1 MAVVSTDETQ
11 TVSEAAEPAQPAETP
26 PSRLVI
32 RVKIAREDS
41 PEPPPPAQLDKRALA
56 LTIGIGVIALLAIV
70 WILTRVFSGDV
81 ASTPVASVVPNEE
94 ASRPLATPPTNEV
107 AVPESPEP
115 VRAEVEHP
123 ADVPLAPINEVMP
136 KVPQS
141 ALQTIRGT
149 VRVAIRVVIGQ
160 DGTVRSASSQ
170 IPGPSRYFERIALQ
184 TAKEWSFT
192 PTIREV
198 DREMLVRFFF
208 RRDGVEARAEPID
221 TVAE

>member
-1 MAVVSTDETQ
+1 MSTDETQ
-11 TVSEAAEPAQPAETP
+11 AVSETAEPAQPAETS

-41 PEPPPPAQLDKRALA
+41 LEPPPPAQLDKRALA
-56 LTIGIGVIALLAIV
+56 FAIGIGVIVLAAIA
-70 WILTRVFSGDV
+70 WILTRVFSGDA
-81 ASTPVASVVPNEE
+81 ASTPVVSVVSNEE

-107 AVPESPEP
+107 AVPESAEP
-115 VRAEVEHP
+115 VPAEVEHP
-123 ADVPLAPINEVMP
+123 ADVPLAPLNEVMP

-149 VRVAIRVVIGQ
+149 VRVAIRVVVGQ

-184 TAKEWSFT
+184 TAKEWTFT
-192 PTIREV
+192 PTDREV

-208 RRDGVEARAEPID
+208 RRDGVEARAEP
-221 TVAE
+221 TEPAAQ